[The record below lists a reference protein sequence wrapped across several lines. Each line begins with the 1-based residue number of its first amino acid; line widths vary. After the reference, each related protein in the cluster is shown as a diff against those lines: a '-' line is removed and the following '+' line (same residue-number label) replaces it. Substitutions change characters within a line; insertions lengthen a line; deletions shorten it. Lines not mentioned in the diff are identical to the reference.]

1 MAKIKTRGS
10 LFRLT
15 ISTVLTTIAQ
25 CTEFSTGETKNRTI
39 DVECLDD
46 TGVAV
51 EMMNDGCVTQE
62 EGSASILF
70 DPDSTAHQ
78 FITDS
83 ILLGAASFPIA
94 GSFVF
99 ADATPASVTFSCVGL
114 GFGATA
120 TVKDVLKA
128 NVSIAYAGAIT
139 WPT

>member
-1 MAKIKTRGS
+1 MAKVKTRGS
-10 LFRLT
+10 LWKLT
-15 ISTVLTTIAQ
+15 ISASLTTIAQ

-46 TGVAV
+46 SGVGV

-62 EGSASILF
+62 EGSASLLF
-70 DPDSTAHQ
+70 DPDSTIHQ

-83 ILLGAASFPIA
+83 ILAGATPFPIA

-99 ADATPASVTFSCVGL
+99 ADATPASTTFSCVGL
-114 GFGATA
+114 GFGAVVA
-120 TVKDVLKA
+120 VKDVLKA
-128 NVSIAYAGAIT
+128 NVSITYAGPLT